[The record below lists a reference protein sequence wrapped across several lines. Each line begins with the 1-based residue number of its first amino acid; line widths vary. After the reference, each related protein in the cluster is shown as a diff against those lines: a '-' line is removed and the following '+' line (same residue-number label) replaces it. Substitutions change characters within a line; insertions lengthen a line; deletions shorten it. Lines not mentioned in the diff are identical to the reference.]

1 MKEDAPQVLI
11 HRANQ
16 ISRFFAT
23 QPEGAAGV
31 AKHLRLFWDPSM
43 RAEILAWR
51 AAGGGG
57 LEPLAAEGVDLLNA
71 PPSPQ
76 TSGS

>member
-1 MKEDAPQVLI
+1 MTEAPHILV

-31 AKHLRLFWDPSM
+31 AQHLRLFWDPSM
-43 RAEILAWR
+43 RAEIIAWR
-51 AAGGGG
+51 AAGGEG
-57 LEPLAAEGVDLLNA
+57 LETLAAEGVDLLGVAATAA
-71 PPSPQ
+71 P
-76 TSGS
+76 

>member
-1 MKEDAPQVLI
+1 MSEGGPAVLI

-31 AKHLRLFWDPSM
+31 AQHLRSFWDPTM
-43 RAEILAWR
+43 RAEIIAWR
-51 AAGGGG
+51 AAGGEG
-57 LEPLAAEGVDLLNA
+57 LEPLAAEGVDLLGREPA
-71 PPSPQ
+71 
-76 TSGS
+76 SGVRR